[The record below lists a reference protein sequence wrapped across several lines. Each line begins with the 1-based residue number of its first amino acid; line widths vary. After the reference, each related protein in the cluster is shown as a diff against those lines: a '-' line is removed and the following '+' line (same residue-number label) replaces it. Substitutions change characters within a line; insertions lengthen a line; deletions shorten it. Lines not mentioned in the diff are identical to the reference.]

1 MSELTIAEVQ
11 EAVARCVPE
20 RDCIVQAG
28 RSLSYGAFNER
39 SRRLASYLLSRG
51 IGCHRERAELQA
63 WESGQDHIGLYLYN
77 CAEYLIAEFGVLKAR
92 AAAININHRYVEKEL
107 LYLVRNASLK
117 GLVFHSIFAPQV
129 SAMREQAPGL
139 DLLIQ
144 VPDESDAALLPGA
157 VWFENALAAGT
168 ADFPQPPYSLDDLHI
183 LYTGGTTGMPK
194 GVLWR
199 QADIIIAA
207 LGGRRPDGGENDVAD
222 FVRCAQRSA
231 SRTLPAGPFMHASG
245 RWTAMSQILLGNTVL
260 LPTNTRRLDP
270 DDIWSTLE
278 REQAAGLNIAGD
290 AFARPLLEQLG
301 KKRYDLRSLR
311 MLTSGAAVLSASVKR
326 GLLEALPHIRISD
339 TIGASETGP
348 QASFVVKAG
357 DAISKPS
364 FSLTSS
370 TTVISADRSRVL
382 PPGNPEIGWLA
393 RSGHVPFGYLGDAEK
408 TGSTYPVVEGIRYA
422 VPGDRARWD
431 DHGAIELLGR
441 EAAVINSGGEKV
453 FAEEV
458 EVALKQH
465 PAIYDVVVCGR
476 PNPRWGEEVVALVRL
491 REGVSVTVDELI
503 GECSKH
509 VARYKLPKALLF
521 RDEIRR
527 SPSGKPDYA
536 WARAEAVRGDRLAQ
550 EGV

>member
-1 MSELTIAEVQ
+1 MGELTIAAVQ
-11 EAVARCVPE
+11 EAVARCVPD

-28 RSLSYGAFNER
+28 QRLSYGAFNEH

-51 IGCHRERAELQA
+51 IGCHRERAQLQP

-77 CAEYLIAEFGVLKAR
+77 CAEYLEAEFGVLKAR
-92 AAAININHRYVEKEL
+92 AVAININHRYIEKEL
-107 LYLVRNASLK
+107 LYLVRNAALK
-117 GLVFHSIFAPQV
+117 GLVFHSTFAAQV
-129 SAMREQAPGL
+129 SAIREQVPEL
-139 DLLIQ
+139 RLLIQ
-144 VPDESDAALLPGA
+144 VPDESGAALLPGA
-157 VWFENALAAGT
+157 VWYAEALAAGSIDYPEP
-168 ADFPQPPYSLDDLHI
+168 AYALDDLHI

-207 LGGRRPDGGENDVAD
+207 LGGRRPDGGENEIAD

-260 LPTNTRRLDP
+260 LPTNTRRLDA

-278 REQAAGLNIAGD
+278 REKAAGLNIAGD

-301 KKRYDLRSLR
+301 RKHYDLGALR
-311 MLTSGAAVLSASVKR
+311 MIFSGAAVLSASVKR
-326 GLLEALPHIRISD
+326 GLLEKLPAIAIAD

-348 QASFVVKAG
+348 QAASVVRAG
-357 DAISKPS
+357 EIVSKPS
-364 FSLTSS
+364 FTLTSS
-370 TTVISADRSRVL
+370 TTVLSSDLSQVL
-382 PPGNPEIGWLA
+382 PPSNREIGWMA
-393 RSGHVPFGYLGDAEK
+393 RSGRVPLGYLGDAEK
-408 TGSTYPVVEGIRYA
+408 TRSTFPTLGGTRYA
-422 VPGDRARWD
+422 VPGDRACWD
-431 DHGAIELLGR
+431 DQGAIELLGR
-441 EAAVINSGGEKV
+441 EAAVINSGGEKI

-476 PNPRWGEEVVALVRL
+476 PNERWGQEVVAVVRL
-491 REGVSVTVDELI
+491 REGVSVSADELI
-503 GECSKH
+503 VECSKH

-527 SPSGKPDYA
+527 SPSGKPDYE
-536 WARAEAVRGDRLAQ
+536 WARAEAVRGT
-550 EGV
+550 